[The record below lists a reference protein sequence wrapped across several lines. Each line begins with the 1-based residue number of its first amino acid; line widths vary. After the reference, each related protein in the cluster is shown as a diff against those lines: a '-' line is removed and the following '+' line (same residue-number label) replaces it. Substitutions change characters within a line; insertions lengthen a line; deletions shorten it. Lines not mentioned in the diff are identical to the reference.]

1 MAGGGSPSKEDIDA
15 IFHRLRSQATNK
27 SCFDCGA
34 KNPTWSSVTY
44 GVFIC
49 IDCSAVHRNL
59 GVHLTFVRSTNLD
72 TNWTWL
78 QIRQMQVGGNANAAQ
93 FFRQHNCNTTDAQ
106 QKYNS
111 RAAQLYKD
119 KLLNKAQQSLQLY
132 GTTLHIDN
140 VHDLNTAGDK
150 KEVDFFAECDNF
162 DTDGTVPQ
170 TGKDER
176 NNNPTSRPKDETDQD
191 NIPKLASLSATVDPS
206 AGPRVDFLTSEVPL
220 EPVKSTIGVRKIQ
233 PKKGG
238 LGAKKGGL
246 GATRVKTNFAE
257 IEERANMADKLK
269 LAPAPEKVISEEEK
283 AETLASVRLAYQ
295 DLSIKQHKEEEKL
308 KAIDPNKAKQ
318 IERLGMGFG
327 RAAGVSHSALTD
339 MKTLTQEET
348 TRSGASLSK
357 AYDRDRDDSSSG
369 GGGGGGSGG
378 NSGNGGNDFFD
389 DYSIIYGFSGSG
401 GKGADMSEA
410 TQMGFDT
417 LEPIDSKR
425 PAVKTMFSPAGGS
438 LKGGSSS
445 ISGKWG
451 IFLSLNGEDNFIY
464 LFIFADQP
472 TYSRGGS
479 NSSSSNSNNNTSSNR
494 KTGSNQQQQQS
505 ADFGDAAQKKFGSA
519 KGISSD
525 QFFGDEQ
532 SSYDRSANLSKFQ
545 GSTSIS
551 SADYFG
557 HGSSSG
563 SGAGRSGGGNRGPAL
578 QYNGP
583 DLEDVRESVRQGV
596 TKVAGRLSSLASDVM
611 NSIQDKYGY

>member
-1 MAGGGSPSKEDIDA
+1 MAGGSSPSKEDIDA

-140 VHDLNTAGDK
+140 VQDLNTAGEK
-150 KEVDFFAECDNF
+150 KEVDFFADCDNF
-162 DTDGTVPQ
+162 DSDGTTV
-170 TGKDER
+170 ER
-176 NNNPTSRPKDETDQD
+176 NNNPTTRPKADAELE
-191 NIPKLASLSATVDPS
+191 NIPKLASLSATIDPT
-206 AGPRVDFLTSEVPL
+206 AGPRVDFLTSDVMSA

-269 LAPAPEKVISEEEK
+269 LAPAPEKIATEEEK

-327 RAAGVSHSALTD
+327 RATGVSHSALTD

-348 TRSGASLSK
+348 TRSGASVSSK
-357 AYDRDRDDSSSG
+357 AYDRDDSSSG
-369 GGGGGGSGG
+369 SGGGGGGSGG
-378 NSGNGGNDFFD
+378 SGSGNGGNDFFD
-389 DYSIIYGFSGSG
+389 DYSIIYGFSGS

-425 PAVKTMFSPAGGS
+425 PTVKTMFSPAGGS

-445 ISGKWG
+445 IS
-451 IFLSLNGEDNFIY
+451 
-464 LFIFADQP
+464 DQP

-479 NSSSSNSNNNTSSNR
+479 GNSSSNNNSSSSRRNGQPQQPVDNS
-494 KTGSNQQQQQS
+494 
-505 ADFGDAAQKKFGSA
+505 DVAQKKFGSA

-532 SSYDRSANLSKFQ
+532 SSYERSANLSKFQ

-557 HGSSSG
+557 HGSSSMG
-563 SGAGRSGGGNRGPAL
+563 SGGSRSGGSRGPAL

>member
-1 MAGGGSPSKEDIDA
+1 MAGGGLPSKEDIDA
-15 IFHRLRSQATNK
+15 IFHRLRSLPTNK
-27 SCFDCGA
+27 SCFDCSA

-119 KLLNKAQQSLQLY
+119 KLLNKAQQSIQLY

-140 VHDLNTAGDK
+140 LHDQHLNTAGDK
-150 KEVDFFAECDNF
+150 KEVDFFSECDNF
-162 DTDGTVPQ
+162 DGDAALPPPTAAA
-170 TGKDER
+170 KDER
-176 NNNPTSRPKDETDQD
+176 NNNSNREPE
-191 NIPKLASLSATVDPS
+191 NIPKLASLSATVDPT
-206 AGPRVDFLTSEVPL
+206 AGPRVDFLTSEVQLDAP
-220 EPVKSTIGVRKIQ
+220 KSTIGVRKIQ
-233 PKKGG
+233 PKKAG

-269 LAPAPEKVISEEEK
+269 LAPTPEKPISEEEK

-308 KAIDPNKAKQ
+308 KVTDPNKAKQ

-327 RAAGVSHSALTD
+327 RATGVSHSAMTD

-348 TRSGASLSK
+348 TRGGMSVSK
-357 AYDRDRDDSSSG
+357 AFDRDNDSSSG
-369 GGGGGGSGG
+369 GGGGGGGSTGG
-378 NSGNGGNDFFD
+378 GSGNGGNDFFD
-389 DYSIIYGFSGSG
+389 DYSIIYGYAGS
-401 GKGADMSEA
+401 GKGADLSEA

-417 LEPIDSKR
+417 LDPIDSKR
-425 PAVKTMFSPAGGS
+425 PTVKTMFSPT
-438 LKGGSSS
+438 GSSS
-445 ISGKWG
+445 SGSSAKGATSIS
-451 IFLSLNGEDNFIY
+451 
-464 LFIFADQP
+464 DQP
-472 TYSRGGS
+472 TYSRGSGGGS
-479 NSSSSNSNNNTSSNR
+479 STRRTGSSQQSTSSSVDLT
-494 KTGSNQQQQQS
+494 
-505 ADFGDAAQKKFGSA
+505 DAAQKKFGSA

-532 SSYDRSANLSKFQ
+532 SAYERSTNLSKFQ

-557 HGSSSG
+557 NGSSMGSG
-563 SGAGRSGGGNRGPAL
+563 GRSGAGSRGPAL

-583 DLEDVRESVRQGV
+583 DLDDVKESVRQGV
-596 TKVAGRLSSLASDVM
+596 TKVAGRLSNLASDVM

>member
-34 KNPTWSSVTY
+34 KNPTWSTVTY

-140 VHDLNTAGDK
+140 VHDLNTAGDR

-176 NNNPTSRPKDETDQD
+176 NNNPTSRPKVEAELE
-191 NIPKLASLSATVDPS
+191 NIPKLASLSATLDPS

-269 LAPAPEKVISEEEK
+269 MAPAPEKVISEEEK

-369 GGGGGGSGG
+369 GGGSGGGGG
-378 NSGNGGNDFFD
+378 NSSNGGNDFFE

-401 GKGADMSEA
+401 GKGADMSDA

-425 PAVKTMFSPAGGS
+425 PTVKTMFSPAGGS

-445 ISGKWG
+445 IS
-451 IFLSLNGEDNFIY
+451 
-464 LFIFADQP
+464 DQP
-472 TYSRGGS
+472 TYNRGGG
-479 NSSSSNSNNNTSSNR
+479 NSSSSNSNNSSSNR
-494 KTGSNQQQQQS
+494 RAGSNQQQQS
-505 ADFGDAAQKKFGSA
+505 ADIGDVAQKKFGSA

-532 SSYDRSANLSKFQ
+532 SNYDRSANLSKFQ

-557 HGSSSG
+557 HGSG
-563 SGAGRSGGGNRGPAL
+563 MGTGGGRSGGGSRGPAL